1 MNWYPPILG
10 KHLSTKEDEIIV
22 LTKKELLKY
31 KKQKE
36 KLVPVFID
44 TQNSLLLEFTE
55 SLLEIV
61 SQSLR
66 KTQKQI
72 EEEMNHILCAFEVEQ
87 ILAQGLKKLCCDLL
101 TFESVLSEKTI
112 EFRHK
117 VFQTSFQYLSTTNCL
132 NQYRKL
138 VVEHVDSALLPPGT
152 VLHGAGDNTI
162 ESYLY
167 SDLPEFHKVT
177 EVKSLSPTQLLNK
190 YNVSLVQ
197 GLLFHCGK
205 LKITLTSISQY
216 KAQLRQLLKQ
226 IKFFQLVAHFEKFD
240 DKIEIFIDGPH
251 SLFEQTHKY
260 GFNLACFFPALVLM
274 PQWEL
279 EAEIELGKQS
289 RQSGI
294 LKLSHK
300 NNLQSHYKNYSAYIP
315 EEFKLFA
322 ESFRNQAPPHWKL
335 TEECENI
342 LFDGDNYF
350 FPDFLFIHSSGKEVY
365 LELFHSWHSAALKH
379 RLLASSK
386 KSPSFN
392 LIVGVSKSI
401 LKDSLLNEELKN
413 SSYFKDFSFEFRDV
427 IPAGKVI
434 EKLASFEVK

>member
-1 MNWYPPILG
+1 M
-10 KHLSTKEDEIIV
+10 

-44 TQNSLLLEFTE
+44 TQNSLLLEFAE

-61 SQSLR
+61 SHSLR

-101 TFESVLSEKTI
+101 TFESVLSEKNI

-117 VFQTSFQYLSTTNCL
+117 IFQTSFQHLNTTHSL
-132 NQYRKL
+132 NNYRQL
-138 VVEHVDSALLPPGT
+138 VVEQVDSALLPLLGT
-152 VLHGAGDNTI
+152 LLQGTGDNTI

-167 SDLPEFHKVT
+167 SDLPEFHKVI
-177 EVKSLSPTQLLNK
+177 EVKSLTPCQLLNK

-205 LKITLTSISQY
+205 LKITINSVSKY

-226 IKFFQLVAHFEKFD
+226 IKFFQLVVRFEKLE
-240 DKIEIFIDGPH
+240 DKIEIYIDGPH
-251 SLFEQTHKY
+251 SLFEHTHKY

-322 ESFRNQAPPHWKL
+322 ESFRTQAPPHWTL

-365 LELFHSWHSAALKH
+365 LELFHSWHSAALRH
-379 RLLASSK
+379 RLLASAK
-386 KSPSFN
+386 KNLSFN

-401 LKDSLLNEELKN
+401 LKDSLLNEEVMN
-413 SSYFKDFSFEFRDV
+413 SSYFNDFSFQFRDV

-434 EKLASFEVK
+434 EKLESIVMC